1 MKKFTVEV
9 QRTAYRITTIHVE
22 AEDQKKAEIIA
33 LEKASSA
40 DFSDEIDYDYEIGFV
55 EEDE

>member
-22 AEDQKKAEIIA
+22 AENVKEAEAIA
-33 LEKASSA
+33 LDKASSA

-55 EEDE
+55 EEED